1 MKPIKLIISAFGP
14 YADRAPDIDFEQF
27 EMKGLFLISGD
38 TGAGKTT
45 IFDAICFA
53 LYGKTSGTYRDTK
66 NLRSEYA
73 KPSVKSFVDFYF
85 THQGKQYHVYRQLPY
100 MRPKQRG
107 EGMTMEDEVIKFY
120 CDGEKPVEGSNAVN
134 SAIKNLLKIDFEQF
148 KQIAMIA
155 QGEFWNLLNASTE
168 DRTKILRT
176 IFMTSAYQGMEFKL
190 KERKDRSL
198 LGRRDTEKSIIQYF
212 KGAKISEESE
222 FLEELE
228 SLKENADK
236 SNSAWNIDDMLNI
249 LSEIISEDKLAV
261 EIGEKEFEAQ
271 NRILTDKTAIYNTAH
286 TNNEFVRRFN
296 KLKKE
301 KDGLEKRKEEIDQ
314 LRRLLERQKIA
325 VREIKPVYDLL
336 QKEENNVKE
345 TRKSI
350 QIEGKNLEKAIS
362 NQSLAQQ
369 KLERVSDDKEKAE
382 NLKMIA
388 QQLNDDIEKYKE
400 RDILNSAI
408 FSFKKISEDLKE
420 EDNKLTRMEQE
431 LDEKIQRLD
440 KRIEELKDSEADF
453 IRSQQ
458 KGKELKDLQNKLKHI
473 LDVEILEYKTAVS
486 DFEDKQ
492 KFFIEAQKKYREAE
506 RERIHYERILDDC
519 RAGIL
524 AKGLIE
530 GEKCPVCGSTHH
542 PEPAVLPQEIVSEDR
557 LIELQDKENTARE
570 KKEQTLTETTTAK
583 SDKESRER
591 QLRPSI
597 LECMRSEYLS
607 YNISE
612 NSTIEELFHF
622 VSLGL
627 EDIQKEISI
636 NGKTTKKLK
645 KDCGEYKEADNSL
658 KRARREETYAI
669 KEKRNNYNSR
679 KQKND
684 TELKQKEIALAGY
697 QKLDYPD
704 EKTAKQKRDEKSK
717 AAKKIFNAIE
727 TAEREKHDA
736 DIKLAEVKSAL
747 ETLRNTLKNQEKKVE
762 EYKGNF
768 NEKLTEKEFAS
779 EEEFLGFL
787 TTEEK
792 IIDNENEIHQ
802 YDQAVNTNSEQ
813 LKDAK
818 KDADGKEEIDEKE
831 LFRLVESQNGIVED
845 IRNRNIQI
853 NIRIQTNKS
862 IVKNMNAQKEA
873 LEKYR
878 KENNICNRL
887 YDLITGKITGK
898 PRITFEQY
906 IQAAGFD
913 NILDAANKRLLP
925 MSDGQYE
932 LLRKVEL
939 KEKKGQTI
947 LDLEVQDNFTG
958 HRRPVGNLS
967 GGESFKASLSLAM
980 GLSDTV
986 SSNFGGVQM
995 DVLFVDEGFG
1005 NLDKKSIESA
1015 MEILIKLSGTN
1026 KLVGVISHREELME
1040 AIPQQIKVKKT
1051 KNGSTF
1057 CIDTF
1062 F

>member
-14 YADRAPDIDFEQF
+14 YADRAPDIDFKQF

-120 CDGEKPVEGSNAVN
+120 CDGEKPVEGTNSVN
-134 SAIKNLLKIDFEQF
+134 SAVKNLLKIDFEQF

-190 KERKDRSL
+190 KERKDRSFS
-198 LGRRDTEKSIIQYF
+198 GRRDTEKSIIQYF

-271 NRILTDKTAIYNTAH
+271 NRILIDKRAIYNTAH
-286 TNNEFVRRFN
+286 TNNEFVRRF
-296 KLKKE
+296 KELKKE
-301 KDGLEKRKEEIDQ
+301 KDGLEKRKEEIDR
-314 LRRLLERQKIA
+314 LKRLLERQKIA

-336 QKEENNVKE
+336 QNEENNVKE
-345 TRKSI
+345 TRTSI
-350 QIEGKNLEKAIS
+350 QIEEKNLEEAIS
-362 NQSLAQQ
+362 NQSLVQQ
-369 KLERVSDDKEKAE
+369 KLNGISADKEKAE

-400 RDILNSAI
+400 RDSLNSAI
-408 FSFKKISEDLKE
+408 FSLKEISENLKK
-420 EDNKLTRMEQE
+420 EDNKLTSMEQE
-431 LDEKIQRLD
+431 LNEKIQRLD

-458 KGKELKDLQNKLKHI
+458 KGKELIILQKQLKHI
-473 LDVEILEYKTAVS
+473 LDVEILEYKKAVS
-486 DFEDKQ
+486 NFENKQ
-492 KFFIEAQKKYREAE
+492 KLFIKAKEDYQEAE

-570 KKEQTLTETTTAK
+570 EKEQKLTETTTAK

-597 LECMRSEYLS
+597 LDCMRSEYLS

-612 NSTIEELFHF
+612 NSTIEELLHF

-636 NGKTTKKLK
+636 NEEATKELEKN
-645 KDCGEYKEADNSL
+645 CREYKKADNSL
-658 KRARREETYAI
+658 KRARGEETDAI

-684 TELKQKEIALAGY
+684 TELTKKEIALAGY

-704 EKTAKQKRDEKSK
+704 AKTAKQKRDEKSK
-717 AAKKIFNAIE
+717 AAEEIFNAIK
-727 TAEREKHDA
+727 TAEGEKHDA
-736 DIKLAEVKSAL
+736 DIKLAEVESAL
-747 ETLRNTLKNQEKKVE
+747 KTLQSALQNQEDKVG
-762 EYKGNF
+762 EYRKNF
-768 NEKLTEKEFAS
+768 NEKLTEKEFVS
-779 EEEFLGFL
+779 EEKFLEFL

-792 IIDNENEIHQ
+792 IIDNEKEINQ
-802 YDQAVNTNSEQ
+802 YEQSVYTNSEQ
-813 LKDAK
+813 LKHAE
-818 KDADGKEEIDEKE
+818 KDADGKEEIGEEE
-831 LFRLVESQNGIVED
+831 LSRLIEIQNGIVED

-853 NIRIQTNKS
+853 NTRIQTNKS
-862 IVKNMNAQKEA
+862 IVENMNVQKEA

-887 YDLITGKITGK
+887 YDLITGKIAGK

-939 KEKKGQTI
+939 KEKTRQTI

-1005 NLDKKSIESA
+1005 SLDKKSIESA
-1015 MEILIKLSGTN
+1015 MEILINLSGSN
-1026 KLVGVISHREELME
+1026 KLVGVISHREELIE
-1040 AIPQQIKVKKT
+1040 AIPQQIKVEKT

-1057 CIDTF
+1057 YIDTF